1 MSNLNFIDRMS
12 LGLGEKLSYVFLISV
27 IITCY
32 EVVMRYVFNAPTT
45 WVHDGATALSAT
57 GFLMAG
63 CYCLQARR
71 HIAITVIYDTVPQK
85 VRNVLELI
93 NALLIVVFLGLL
105 TWAAM
110 KVAMPAVAWQAWD
123 CRVQFCGLETSA
135 HAWDVPIP
143 AYLKSVLFL
152 ASVAM
157 LVQSLTQF
165 WQALVT
171 LARKGT
177 P

>member
-157 LVQSLTQF
+157 LLQSLIQF

-171 LARKGT
+171 LVGKGT

>member
-71 HIAITVIYDTVPQK
+71 HIAITVIYDAVPQK
-85 VRNVLELI
+85 VRNVLALT

-105 TWAAM
+105 TWADESRYACGGL
-110 KVAMPAVAWQAWD
+110 AGLGLSSAVLWTGDECPCLGRAHT
-123 CRVQFCGLETSA
+123 GLS
-135 HAWDVPIP
+135 
-143 AYLKSVLFL
+143 
-152 ASVAM
+152 
-157 LVQSLTQF
+157 
-165 WQALVT
+165 
-171 LARKGT
+171 
-177 P
+177 

>member
-93 NALLIVVFLGLL
+93 NALLILVFLGLL

>member
-1 MSNLNFIDRMS
+1 MPRLNLIDRMS
-12 LGLGEKLSYVFLISV
+12 LLIGEKLSYVFLLSV

-71 HIAITVIYDTVPQK
+71 HIAITVIYDAVPRG

-93 NALLIVVFLGLL
+93 NALLVVVFLGLL

-110 KVAMPAVAWQAWD
+110 KVAMPAVAWQVWD
-123 CRVQFCGLETSA
+123 CRVQFCGFETSA

-152 ASVAM
+152 AAVAM
-157 LVQSLTQF
+157 LVQSLVQL
-165 WQALVT
+165 WQTVDAFF
-171 LARKGT
+171 RKAT
-177 P
+177 S

>member
-1 MSNLNFIDRMS
+1 MSDLNFIDRMS

-85 VRNVLELI
+85 VRNVLGLI
-93 NALLIVVFLGLL
+93 NAFLIVVFLGLL

-157 LVQSLTQF
+157 LMQSLIQF

-171 LARKGT
+171 FVGKGT
-177 P
+177 S

>member
-71 HIAITVIYDTVPQK
+71 HIAITVIYDAVPQK
-85 VRNVLELI
+85 VRNVLALT

-157 LVQSLTQF
+157 LVKSLTQF

-177 P
+177 T

>member
-85 VRNVLELI
+85 VRNVLGLI
-93 NALLIVVFLGLL
+93 NAFLIVVFLGLL

-157 LVQSLTQF
+157 LMQSLIQF

-171 LARKGT
+171 LVGKGT

>member
-157 LVQSLTQF
+157 LVQSLIQL

-171 LARKGT
+171 LVGKGT

>member
-71 HIAITVIYDTVPQK
+71 HIAITEIYDTVPQK

-93 NALLIVVFLGLL
+93 NALLILVFLGLL

-157 LVQSLTQF
+157 LLQSLIQF

-171 LARKGT
+171 FAGKGT

>member
-157 LVQSLTQF
+157 LVQSLTQL

>member
-1 MSNLNFIDRMS
+1 MSDLNFIDRMS

-85 VRNVLELI
+85 VRNVLGLI
-93 NALLIVVFLGLL
+93 NAFLIVVFLGLL

-157 LVQSLTQF
+157 LVQSLIQF

-171 LARKGT
+171 LVGKGT

>member
-157 LVQSLTQF
+157 LVQSLIQF

-171 LARKGT
+171 LVGKGT

>member
-157 LVQSLTQF
+157 LVQSLIQF

>member
-1 MSNLNFIDRMS
+1 MSDLNFIDRMS

-85 VRNVLELI
+85 VRNVLALT

-157 LVQSLTQF
+157 LMQSLIQF

-171 LARKGT
+171 FVGKGT

>member
-1 MSNLNFIDRMS
+1 
-12 LGLGEKLSYVFLISV
+12 
-27 IITCY
+27 
-32 EVVMRYVFNAPTT
+32 
-45 WVHDGATALSAT
+45 
-57 GFLMAG
+57 
-63 CYCLQARR
+63 
-71 HIAITVIYDTVPQK
+71 VIYDAVPRG

-123 CRVQFCGLETSA
+123 CRMQFCGLETSA

-152 ASVAM
+152 AAVAM
-157 LVQSLTQF
+157 LAQSLVQL
-165 WQALVT
+165 WQTVDAFFRQAT
-171 LARKGT
+171 S
-177 P
+177 

>member
-32 EVVMRYVFNAPTT
+32 EVVMRYVFNATTT

-71 HIAITVIYDTVPQK
+71 HIAITVLYDAVALK
-85 VRNVLELI
+85 VRNVLALT

-157 LVQSLTQF
+157 LLQSLIQF

-171 LARKGT
+171 FAGKGT

>member
-71 HIAITVIYDTVPQK
+71 HIAITVIYDAVPQK
-85 VRNVLELI
+85 VRNVLALT

-157 LVQSLTQF
+157 LVQSLIQF

-171 LARKGT
+171 LVGKGT

>member
-85 VRNVLELI
+85 VRNVLGLI
-93 NALLIVVFLGLL
+93 NAFLIVVFLGLL

-157 LVQSLTQF
+157 LMQSLIQF

-171 LARKGT
+171 FVGKGT
-177 P
+177 S